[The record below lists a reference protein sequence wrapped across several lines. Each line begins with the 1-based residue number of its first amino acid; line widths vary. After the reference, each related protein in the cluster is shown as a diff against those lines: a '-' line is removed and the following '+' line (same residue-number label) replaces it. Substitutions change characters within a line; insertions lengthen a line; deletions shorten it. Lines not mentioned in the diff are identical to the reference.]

1 MLIVK
6 GVYNGFD
13 AVHQLDVYIVLASF
27 GLGLVLF
34 VVTYLL
40 TKWSYQL
47 TVKYLRW
54 NISIVKGSAK
64 S

>member
-1 MLIVK
+1 FVSFLHLV
-6 GVYNGFD
+6 VFF
-13 AVHQLDVYIVLASF
+13 LLASF